1 MKKIF
6 FAVLILLAAQA
17 NAQLNNS
24 WIDYNKTYYKFVVFN
39 DGLYRIPQNA
49 LPAALQTINADHFQ
63 LWRNGEQVRLY
74 TTVSN
79 APLGA
84 SDYIEFWGRRN
95 DGAADKQL
103 YRNTDFQLN
112 EKYSLET
119 DTAVYFLTINTAGN
133 NLRFTQLTNTAPS
146 AATPDAYYMNTI
158 DTFFRNIM
166 NRGLAKQ
173 VEQYVYSSAYEQGEG
188 WTTGDIS
195 TGSNFNFQLP
205 GLNVYTAG
213 PANSVTVRVNAGGNA
228 PNNRNLVV
236 KINNIEIFN
245 EAMPDFEYKKV
256 TIPNLPLTHLTSPS
270 SVVFSVNGSVNAPP
284 SDRIILAMAGITYP
298 ATFNFNNRK
307 VHAFELAPSP
317 TGHYLNISN
326 FNTGSVQPVLYDMT
340 SGTRY
345 LGEIASTAG
354 RVKFVLPASAVTRK
368 FILMAADPSNI
379 NPAPVISAPKNFV
392 NLTAA
397 AAQGDYLI
405 ISNPLL
411 YNDGSGHNYVNDYRT
426 YRSSA
431 NGGGFNAKIYDI
443 EELTDQFAFGIKG
456 HPGSIRDFIRYANQQ
471 FSVKPKYVF
480 IIGRGINYMDNWAYR
495 ANPLKDRQN
504 LVPTFGWPASD
515 MLLTSSPGLAM
526 PLVPIGRLA
535 AVTPGE
541 VNNYLQKVI
550 QYEQNQQSSSPYISD
565 KAWMKDIMHVIG
577 GKDSLESQA
586 FKFYMD
592 GYKRIAEDS
601 LFGGRVETFA
611 KTSAGIVQ
619 QTSSDRILQLMN
631 QGTGFIGYFG
641 HSSAN
646 TFEFNL
652 SSPDQY
658 NNPGKYPFFNV
669 SGCSAGN
676 FYIFDP
682 LRFSGNLSISE
693 KYILSNQRGSIGFLA
708 DTHFGIP
715 PFLNYYNDNFYTLFS
730 KTMYGGTVGNQIRET
745 VRLLGAENP
754 SLDYF
759 NRIHIE
765 EIALHGDPAIK
776 INAFTKPDYAIEE
789 ASVKISPSIISVAD
803 VNFNLKVK
811 MHNIGKASGD
821 SIWVYVK
828 RKLPNDTIRVLYDQ
842 KIPGIKN
849 IDSLEFNVPINPTTD
864 KGLNQVIVELD
875 YQYGVDELFETNNKI
890 TKDFYIFEDE
900 LRPTY
905 PYNYSIVNQQN
916 LTYTANTANPL
927 GGNRQYI
934 MEIDT
939 TELFNSAFKKI
950 YNTNGIGGIV
960 QFTPA
965 NITFTDSTVYY
976 WRVSLVPVDNS
987 PVIWNASS
995 FVYLP
1000 NSSAGFNQ
1008 SHYYQHLKSRYDN
1021 IQLLEDR
1028 KFSYPRVPR
1037 NLIIR
1042 TGLYPAFNFDKINV
1056 NLDFNRM
1063 EQYGCVYNS
1072 MQVYVFDTTTLKPW
1086 SNWKYPVSPGVFS
1099 GYYGSAPTCPDQP
1112 GDTLTRRSFFEFP
1125 YGNPGGVPYRKRMM
1139 DFLNQSIPDGMY
1151 VAITNLGRYDNNT
1164 SFISQWMADEAIYG
1178 PGNSL
1183 YHTLKNIGFTK
1194 IDSFYKNLPFL
1205 YFYKKGSSSFTPIQ
1219 VMGEKDTSYIDE
1231 VINLIT
1237 IKPEGVIESPAYGPA
1252 REWTEL
1258 HWRGN
1263 TNDPSTDGDSVKV
1276 EVLGVKNDGTTDLL
1290 TTVAPAIDTSLSF
1303 IDAQVYPYI
1312 KLRMHNKDEKYITP
1326 NQLRYWRINA
1336 VLAPEGAVAPNVLY
1350 QMSAD
1355 TVDQGQ
1361 DIEFALAFK
1370 NISPMPFDSLIK
1382 VKFVITDKY
1391 NVPHPVDIPKRKALI
1406 SGDTLI
1412 VKYTIDTR
1420 NLPGNNT
1427 LLIDFNPDFDQPE
1440 QHHYNNVLYK
1450 DFYVR
1455 EDNYNPLLDVTFD
1468 GVHILNNDIVSSK
1481 PNILVKLKDES
1492 RFLALADTALIKVQV
1507 RFPDQSLHEYH
1518 FNDSMIFTPA
1528 NLASGENTASID
1540 FRPYFPEDGE
1550 YELIVSGRDVNG
1562 NKAGNLDYHI
1572 SFTVINKPMISNL
1585 LNYPNPFTTSTA
1597 FVFTVTGSQP
1607 PQNMRIQILTITGK
1621 VVREITMNE
1630 LGPIHVG
1637 RNITDFKWDGTDM
1650 YGQKLANGVYL
1661 YRVLTNLNGK
1671 SLEKYRADG
1680 DNTDKYFNKGYG
1692 KMYLMR

>member
-6 FAVLILLAAQA
+6 FALLILLAAQA
-17 NAQLNNS
+17 KSQLNNS
-24 WIDYNKTYYKFVVFN
+24 WIDYNKTYYKFSVFN
-39 DGLYRIPQNA
+39 DGLYRIPQNI
-49 LPAALQTINADHFQ
+49 LPAALQGANADNFQ

-74 TTVSN
+74 TSVSN

-84 SDYIEFWGRRN
+84 ADYIEFWGRRN
-95 DGAADKQL
+95 DGLADKQL

-119 DTAVYFLTINTAGN
+119 DTAVYFLTVNTAGA

-158 DTFFRNIM
+158 DTFFRNIQ
-166 NRGLAKQ
+166 NRGLARQ

-188 WTTGDIS
+188 WSTGDIS
-195 TGSNFNFQLP
+195 TGANFNFQLP

-213 PANSVTVRVNAGGNA
+213 PANSVTVRVNASGNA
-228 PNNRNLVV
+228 PNNRNLVI
-236 KINNIEIFN
+236 KINNFEILN
-245 EAMPDFEYKKV
+245 EAMPDFDYKKV
-256 TIPNLPLTHLTSPS
+256 VIPNIPLANLTSPS
-270 SVVFSVNGSVNAPP
+270 SVVFSINGSVNAPP
-284 SDRIILAMAGITYP
+284 ADRIVLAMAGITYP
-298 ATFNFNNRK
+298 ATFNFNNKK

-326 FNTGSVQPVLYDMT
+326 FTTGSVQPILYDMT

-345 LGEIASTAG
+345 LGEIVSTAG

-379 NPAPVISAPKNFV
+379 NPVTALSAPKNFLNV
-392 NLTAA
+392 TTA
-397 AAQGDYLI
+397 AAQGDYII

-411 YNDGSGHNYVNDYRT
+411 YNDGSGHNYVDDYRI
-426 YRSSA
+426 YRNSA
-431 NGGGFNAKIYDI
+431 NGGGFNTKIYDI

-471 FSVKPKYVF
+471 FTVKPKYVF
-480 IIGRGINYMDNWAYR
+480 IIGRGINYMDNWLNR

-515 MLLTSSPGLAM
+515 ILLAANPGTAL

-535 AVTPGE
+535 SVSPGE

-550 QYEQNQQSSSPYISD
+550 QYEQTQSSTSPYIAD
-565 KAWMKDIMHVIG
+565 KAWMKDIIHVIG

-592 GYKRIAEDS
+592 GYKRIAEDT

-619 QTSSDRILQLMN
+619 QASSDRILQLMN

-682 LRFSGNLSISE
+682 LRLSGNLSISE

-730 KTMYGGTVGNQIRET
+730 KTMYGGTVGNQIKET
-745 VRLLGAENP
+745 VRMLGAENP

-776 INAFTKPDYAIEE
+776 INAFTKPDYAIEDP
-789 ASVKISPSIISVAD
+789 SVRVSPSIISVAD

-811 MHNIGKASGD
+811 MQNIGMATGD

-842 KIPGIKN
+842 KIRAIRN
-849 IDSLEFNVPINPTTD
+849 TDSLEFTVPINPTTD
-864 KGLNQVIVELD
+864 KGLNQIIVELD
-875 YQYGVDELFETNNKI
+875 YKYGVDELFETNNKI

-905 PYNYSIVNQQN
+905 PYNFAIVNQQN

-927 GGNRQYI
+927 GGTRQYI

-939 TELFNSAFKKI
+939 TELFNSAFKKV
-950 YNTNGIGGIV
+950 YNTNGIGGII
-960 QFTPA
+960 QFTPG

-995 FVYLP
+995 FVYLA
-1000 NSSAGFNQ
+1000 NSSTGFNQ

-1042 TGLYPAFNFDKINV
+1042 TGLYPAFNYDKINV

-1086 SNWKYPVSPGVFS
+1086 SNWKYQVSPGVFS
-1099 GYYGSAPTCPDQP
+1099 GYYGSAATCPDLP

-1139 DFLNQSIPDGMY
+1139 DFLNQEIPNGMY

-1164 SFISQWMADEAIYG
+1164 SFISQWAADETIYG

-1194 IDSFYKNLPFL
+1194 IDSFYKNLPFM
-1205 YFYKKGSSSFTPIQ
+1205 YFYKKGSTSFTPIQ

-1237 IKPEGVIESPAYGPA
+1237 IKPEGTIESPAYGPA
-1252 REWTEL
+1252 REWTDL

-1263 TNDPSTDGDSVKV
+1263 TNDPALDGDSVKV
-1276 EVLGVKNDGTTDLL
+1276 EVYGIKNDGTTDLL
-1290 TTVAPAIDTSLSF
+1290 TIVAPAIDTSLSF
-1303 IDAQVYPYI
+1303 IDAEVYPYI
-1312 KLRMHNKDEKYITP
+1312 KLRMQNKDEKYITP

-1361 DIEFALAFK
+1361 NIEFALAFK
-1370 NISPMPFDSLIK
+1370 NISPMPFDSLLK

-1391 NVPHPVDIPKRKALI
+1391 NVPHPVDIPKRKSLI

-1420 NLPGNNT
+1420 NLPGHNT
-1427 LLIDFNPDFDQPE
+1427 LMIDFNPDFDQPE

-1540 FRPYFPEDGE
+1540 FRPYFPDDGE

-1562 NKAGNLDYHI
+1562 NKAGSLDYHI

-1630 LGPIHVG
+1630 LGPVHVG